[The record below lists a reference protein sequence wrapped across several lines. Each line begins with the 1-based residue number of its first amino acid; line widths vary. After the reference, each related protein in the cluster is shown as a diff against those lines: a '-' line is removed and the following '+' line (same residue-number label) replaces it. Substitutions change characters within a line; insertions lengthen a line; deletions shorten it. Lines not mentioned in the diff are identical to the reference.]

1 MRRALAGAALAL
13 AGALAGC
20 EGGPAAVMKRAEKN
34 FEENRRQIRRD
45 VNPRLEGVSI
55 LTSALTGCPLERRQ
69 AYELDAEQEY
79 QVGRAVAAR
88 QLAEL
93 DVAPLAAEEP
103 LARYVEQVGQYVA
116 LVAEATGN
124 ASAPDRANR
133 AERSIPNRPWPL
145 TGYRFLVLPVE
156 EPRATASPGG
166 TVMIST
172 GLLRELQSEEELA
185 AVLAHEVAH
194 VQRGHGVEVLKAAM
208 CQRAA
213 RRDASEGLKTFG
225 SRIEGNVRQNL
236 GGAGIRSTQ
245 DASVLGELLG
255 SATDTALELFKK
267 GYPEDFELE
276 ADRMSVRHLVSGGYD
291 ARALTWLLQRMA
303 REANGRDAY
312 FRTHPP
318 FKARLETVGTRL
330 QALPSEEWKAREE
343 GVKLRTQRFLD
354 ETKALRATPGA
365 QAQDTVP

>member
-1 MRRALAGAALAL
+1 VRRALAGAAVAVV
-13 AGALAGC
+13 GVLAGC
-20 EGGPAAVMKRAEKN
+20 QGVMQRAEKN
-34 FEENRRQIRRD
+34 FEENRRQIRR
-45 VNPRLEGVSI
+45 EVSATKEDLGM

-79 QVGRAVAAR
+79 QVGRAVAAQ

-93 DVAPLAAEEP
+93 DVAPLPPEEP

-133 AERSIPNRPWPL
+133 DERVVPNRPWPFA
-145 TGYRFLVLPVE
+145 GYRFLVLPLE

-166 TVMIST
+166 TVMVST
-172 GLLRELQSEEELA
+172 GLLRVLQSEEELA

-194 VQRGHGVEVLKAAM
+194 VQRGHGVEVLKASM

-213 RRDASEGLKTFG
+213 RKDASEALQAFG
-225 SRIEGNVRQNL
+225 ARIESNVRQNL
-236 GGAGIRSTQ
+236 GGAGIRSTE

-255 SATDTALELFKK
+255 SATDTALELFKE

-276 ADRMSVRHLVSGGYD
+276 ADRMSVRHLVSAGYD
-291 ARALTWLLQRMA
+291 PRALTWLLQRMA
-303 REANGRDAY
+303 REAQGQDAY

-330 QALPSEEWKAREE
+330 KALPPEQWKAPAEW
-343 GVKLRTQRFLD
+343 LHQRTQRFLH
-354 ETKALRATPGA
+354 ETRALRAAPGA
-365 QAQDTVP
+365 QAKGT